1 MMEYFLEEELATV
14 MEPLKPTEAAVV
26 ARVHVRDV
34 HRVIDERI
42 LPDAFYWIDDGR
54 SISATGCV
62 FISFYFDSAKRLTAD
77 ERLVAIREV
86 GSRVTEAWGWASESW
101 MEGDWVFH
109 DEFLTIDLF
118 PFVERT
124 RHGLERLAAARELV
138 TSDSH
143 VLGGTPVVRG
153 TRIPVHDVAA
163 PVAAGIPIKRILD
176 AYPALDEEKIEL
188 ATIYAEANPPRGRP
202 RTKDALPAGAT
213 LISERRAPR
222 RRTDR

>member
-1 MMEYFLEEELATV
+1 MTTAT
-14 MEPLKPTEAAVV
+14 EPLKPTEAAVV

-42 LPDAFYWIDDGR
+42 LPDAFYRVDDGR

-77 ERLVAIREV
+77 ERMVAIREL
-86 GSRVTEAWGWASESW
+86 GSRVNKARGWAFDSSTKD
-101 MEGDWVFH
+101 DWVFR

-124 RHGLERLAAARELV
+124 RYGLERLAAARGLV
-138 TSDSH
+138 TSDPDI
-143 VLGGTPVVRG
+143 LGGTPVIRG

-163 PVAAGIPIKRILD
+163 SVAAGVPTKRILA

-202 RTKDALPAGAT
+202 RMSDALPVGAT
-213 LISERRAPR
+213 LLSERRAPR
-222 RRTDR
+222 RRTAR